1 MITNIDQFVQAI
13 EQMGR
18 MQRVLESYQKD
29 ILPQNPRMFVLF
41 CEGPLEQ
48 IRQLQEQMD
57 QFMSLREAEQPRE
70 PAALREAPDPK

>member
-18 MQRVLESYQKD
+18 MQHVLESYQKEV
-29 ILPQNPRMFVLF
+29 PPKNPRTFVLL

-48 IRQLQEQMD
+48 IRQRQEQINE
-57 QFMSLREAEQPRE
+57 FVMSHRDETTPET
-70 PAALREAPDPK
+70 AALREGSEPK

>member
-1 MITNIDQFVQAI
+1 MITNIDQFVQSV

-29 ILPQNPRMFVLF
+29 ILPQNPRTFVLF

-57 QFMSLREAEQPRE
+57 EFLSLRRAEQSRE
-70 PAALREAPDPK
+70 PAALRETPDPK